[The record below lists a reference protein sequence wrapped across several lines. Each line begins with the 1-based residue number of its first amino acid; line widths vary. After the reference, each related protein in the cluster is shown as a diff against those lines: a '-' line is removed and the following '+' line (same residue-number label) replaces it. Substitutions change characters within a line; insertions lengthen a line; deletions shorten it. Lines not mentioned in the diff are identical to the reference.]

1 MACSYRFWFWFEE
14 VDFEVDQWNG
24 EYGWLEVG
32 SDKYVSSN
40 ITIANTLQYLLLQC
54 NEHNQFHCKL
64 ALVLNQIRNGHPR
77 PSKRQEKHHNH
88 ERLFIGTKWP
98 FDPPLIKSG

>member
-1 MACSYRFWFWFEE
+1 MACSYRCGFWLWFE
-14 VDFEVDQWNG
+14 EVDQWNG

-40 ITIANTLQYLLLQC
+40 ITIANILQYLLLQR

-64 ALVLNQIRNGHPR
+64 ALVLN
-77 PSKRQEKHHNH
+77 
-88 ERLFIGTKWP
+88 
-98 FDPPLIKSG
+98 